1 MYLNEEAK
9 EMVNI
14 FQKIM
19 HNPNSFNVM
28 KAKKCAIACVDKI
41 LDIDCLDMSERQFNN
56 HIEYYTSLKTE
67 IKKL

>member
-1 MYLNEEAK
+1 
-9 EMVNI
+9 
-14 FQKIM
+14 M

-28 KAKKCAIACVDKI
+28 KAKKCAIACIDKI
-41 LDIDCLDMSERQFNN
+41 LDIDCLDMSEKQFNN